1 MSLLAHLD
9 WLLLPATIITF
20 LLAQQLQKRLHHPLA
35 NALLWSMLLWVAILL
50 VSGISF
56 TRYFEVTHWL
66 SDLLQ
71 PAVVALGVPLFRQL
85 KAMRRHLPVLIG
97 TTLLSSFCGLLTA
110 VGLGLLFGLE
120 PQLVA
125 AFAPRSVTTPV
136 AVEIAISLQAPLP
149 LAALAVIVT
158 GLFGAIFGLP
168 LLQWLGIKDK
178 RAQGVAM
185 GAASHALGTARCA
198 EVSPVLAAYS
208 ALAMVLC
215 ALFTTLLAPYL
226 VPWLIRLGS

>member
-1 MSLLAHLD
+1 MD
-9 WLLLPATIITF
+9 WLFLPATVATF
-20 LLAQQLQKRLHHPLA
+20 LLAQRLQLKLRHPLA
-35 NALLWSMLLWVAILL
+35 NALLWSMLLWVVLLLTTAIPYSRYM
-50 VSGISF
+50 VSS
-56 TRYFEVTHWL
+56 HWL

-85 KAMRRHLPVLIG
+85 KAMHRHLPVLLT
-97 TTLLSSFCGLLTA
+97 TTLLASLCGLITA
-110 VGLGLLFGLE
+110 VGCARLFGADELMM
-120 PQLVA
+120 A
-125 AFAPRSVTTPV
+125 ALAPRSVTTPI
-136 AVEIAISLQAPLP
+136 AVEIASKLQAPIALT
-149 LAALAVIVT
+149 ALAVIVT

-215 ALFTTLLAPYL
+215 AIFTTLIAPYL
-226 VPWLIRLGS
+226 VPWLIALGH